1 MLHHIF
7 NSTSHKSFTKSIKRK
22 KICQWKRKED
32 QFDSFLQHL
41 KTLSASRFLYS
52 FYGPLGGCSS
62 KHYPFCQ
69 ECNIFKILMKPFFLP
84 KTLPGEV
91 NLKLLSSTTKR
102 EVCFGQFFFS
112 SLLLRQNNIQFGPFT
127 TLRCISEAL
136 LQFCFCIVVVRH
148 SEYNLYLRNTS
159 LSVENSPR

>member
-91 NLKLLSSTTKR
+91 NLKLLSSTTTTKG
-102 EVCFGQFFFS
+102 EVCIGQVFLKGS
-112 SLLLRQNNIQFGPFT
+112 SLPQNNIVWSIHTDVFLKLCCSSAFV
-127 TLRCISEAL
+127 SL
-136 LQFCFCIVVVRH
+136 L
-148 SEYNLYLRNTS
+148 
-159 LSVENSPR
+159 